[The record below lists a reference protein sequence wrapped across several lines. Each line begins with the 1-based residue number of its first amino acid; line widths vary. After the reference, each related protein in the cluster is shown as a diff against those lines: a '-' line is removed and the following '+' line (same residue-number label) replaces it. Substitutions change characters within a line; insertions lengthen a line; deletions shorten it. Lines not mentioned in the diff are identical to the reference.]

1 MIKILLSISNFRK
14 DNAMSMYS
22 EIYEQPM
29 ILNRLIKEQ
38 WPIIEEVAKK
48 IKEQNYPTV
57 IMAGRGTSDNV
68 CRYAGYLWGAKNK
81 LLVALALPSLFSLYH
96 EPPSLLQ
103 SVVVGVSQSG
113 QSPDIVSVLDEGRRQ
128 GAITVAITN
137 NNSSPLS
144 KAADYT
150 INILS
155 GEEKAV
161 AATKTY
167 TAQLLTIAMISCAL
181 TDDRKSRNEL
191 NNLEGWVEKILTQDL
206 IIKEIAYQH
215 KNIEECVVLGRGYNY
230 ASAFEWALKLKE
242 LSFIAAE
249 PYSSADFHHGPI
261 AVIKNDFP
269 VMVIAPKGKTLPSMN
284 NCVKILKEELSA
296 EIIAISNDRDLL
308 HTSDHKISL
317 PLNMPEWLSPI
328 PSIIA
333 GQLFAYHLTCA
344 KGLDPE
350 KPRTI
355 TKVTKTL

>member
-1 MIKILLSISNFRK
+1 VRDKRN
-14 DNAMSMYS
+14 
-22 EIYEQPM
+22 
-29 ILNRLIKEQ
+29 
-38 WPIIEEVAKK
+38 KK

-57 IMAGRGTSDNV
+57 LMAGRGTSDNV

-144 KAADYT
+144 KAADYS
-150 INILS
+150 INILT
-155 GEEKAV
+155 GDEKAI

-191 NNLEGWVEKILTQDL
+191 NNLEGWVENILTQDL
-206 IIKEIAYQH
+206 IIKEIANQY
-215 KNIEECVVLGRGYNY
+215 KNIEKCVVLGRGYNY
-230 ASAFEWALKLKE
+230 ASAFELALKLKE

-249 PYSSADFHHGPI
+249 PYSSADFQHGPI
-261 AVIKNDFP
+261 AVVNKGFP
-269 VMVIAPKGKTLPSMN
+269 VLVVASNGKILPSMYDS
-284 NCVKILKEELSA
+284 VKKLKDELSA
-296 EIIAISNDRDLL
+296 EIISISNNQNLL
-308 HTSDHKISL
+308 DISNSQI
-317 PLNMPEWLSPI
+317 PLSNDIPEWLSPI
-328 PSIIA
+328 PSIVA

-355 TKVTKTL
+355 KKVTETN

>member
-1 MIKILLSISNFRK
+1 
-14 DNAMSMYS
+14 MYS
-22 EIYEQPM
+22 EIYEQP
-29 ILNRLIKEQ
+29 ITLNRLIKEQ

-48 IKEQNYPTV
+48 IKKHNYPIV
-57 IMAGRGTSDNV
+57 LMAGRGTSDNV

-113 QSPDIVSVLDEGRRQ
+113 QSPDILSVLDEGRRQ
-128 GAITVAITN
+128 GTITVAITN

-144 KAADYT
+144 KAADYS
-150 INILS
+150 INILT
-155 GEEKAV
+155 GEENAI

-167 TAQLLTIAMISCAL
+167 TAQLLIIAMISCAL
-181 TDDRKSRNEL
+181 SGDRKSRNEL
-191 NNLEGWVEKILTQDL
+191 TNLEGWVEKILTKDL
-206 IIKEIAYQH
+206 IIKEIAYH
-215 KNIEECVVLGRGYNY
+215 YKNIEKCVVLGRGFNY

-261 AVIKNDFP
+261 AVINKDFP
-269 VMVIAPKGKTLPSMN
+269 VLVIAPKGMALPSMIN
-284 NCVKILKEELSA
+284 SVKILKEGLSA
-296 EIIAISNDRDLL
+296 DIITISNDRGLL
-308 HTSDHKISL
+308 NTSDHKISL
-317 PLNMPEWLSPI
+317 PSNMPEWLSPI

-355 TKVTKTL
+355 NKVTKTM